1 MNILV
6 TGGAGYVGGFT
17 ARHMQAAGHRVVVLD
32 NLSEGHRSAAPE
44 GALVVGE
51 IADGD
56 AVRALLRER
65 EIEAVMHFAASC
77 YVGESMADPRGYWR
91 NNVASSLALLEAMT
105 DCRVRR
111 IVFSSTC
118 AVYGETAAMP
128 LGEDAPVRPE
138 STYAWTKHTIEQMIR
153 DFSRAY
159 GLSYTV
165 LRYFNASGASADGAH
180 GEDHRPE
187 THLIPIVLQ
196 TLLGQRDEVRVYG
209 ADYDTPDGTCIRD
222 YVHVEDLAQA
232 HERALERLPAEGEP
246 RGLLYNLGSGTGS
259 SVREVIQAAERV
271 TGQPV
276 PCSVAERRPGDTPRL
291 VAASGGARRELGWS
305 PRYETIDEV
314 VAAAWEWHRLH
325 PTGYAD

>member
-44 GALVVGE
+44 GTLVVGE
-51 IADGD
+51 IEDGG
-56 AVRALLRER
+56 AVRALLREH

-91 NNVASSLALLEAMT
+91 NNVAGSLALLEAMI

-118 AVYGETAAMP
+118 AVHGETAEMP

-159 GLSYTV
+159 GLSYTL

-196 TLLGQRDEVRVYG
+196 TLLGQRDEVRLFG
-209 ADYDTPDGTCIRD
+209 EDYDTPDGTCIRD

-259 SVREVIQAAERV
+259 SVREVIRAAERV
-271 TGQPV
+271 TGQTV

-291 VAASGGARRELGWS
+291 VAASGRARRELGWT
-305 PRYETIDEV
+305 PRYGTIDEV

-325 PTGYAD
+325 PTGYPD

>member
-1 MNILV
+1 
-6 TGGAGYVGGFT
+6 
-17 ARHMQAAGHRVVVLD
+17 
-32 NLSEGHRSAAPE
+32 
-44 GALVVGE
+44 
-51 IADGD
+51 
-56 AVRALLRER
+56 VRTLLRER

-91 NNVASSLALLEAMT
+91 NNVAISLALLEAMT

-180 GEDHRPE
+180 GEDHHPE

-271 TGQPV
+271 TGQTV
-276 PCSVAERRPGDTPRL
+276 PCSMAERRAGDTARL
-291 VAASGGARRELGWS
+291 VAASGRARGELGWS
-305 PRYETIDEV
+305 PRYESIDEV

>member
-6 TGGAGYVGGFT
+6 TGGAGYVGGFA

-32 NLSEGHRSAAPE
+32 NLSEGHRPAAPD
-44 GALVVGE
+44 GTLVVGE
-51 IADGD
+51 IADGG
-56 AVRALLRER
+56 AVRALLREH
-65 EIEAVMHFAASC
+65 EIEAVVHFAASC

-91 NNVASSLALLEAMT
+91 NNVAGSLALLEAMT

-118 AVYGETAAMP
+118 AVYGDTAEMP
-128 LGEDAPVRPE
+128 LGEGAPVRPE
-138 STYAWTKHTIEQMIR
+138 STYAMTKHTIEQMIR

-159 GLSYTV
+159 GLSYV
-165 LRYFNASGASADGAH
+165 LLRYFNASGASADGAY

-196 TLLGQRDEVRVYG
+196 TLLGQRDEVRLFG
-209 ADYDTPDGTCIRD
+209 EDYDTPDGSCIRD
-222 YVHVEDLAQA
+222 YVHVEDLAHA

-259 SVREVIQAAERV
+259 SVREVIRAAERV
-271 TGQPV
+271 TGQNV

-291 VAASGGARRELGWS
+291 VAASGRARRELGWT
-305 PRYETIDEV
+305 PGYRTIDEV
-314 VAAAWEWHRLH
+314 VATAWEWHRLH
-325 PTGYAD
+325 PTGYPD